1 MYKNMY
7 LSQILLHVCV
17 FIALF
22 FNSLTFAS
30 PPPADGDWIIDE
42 DFTIEDQTIIL
53 NGNLI
58 VQSTGNLTLRNITLK
73 MNCSF
78 PGEYGIL
85 GEGGGS
91 LSIYSSA
98 ITSNSNNNTYSFRIG
113 GTKFVLKDT
122 SISGVGAPIDNA
134 LGQQG
139 NGTYIPPMEG
149 ILIFASNEPIIEG
162 NTIIH
167 KDSKGLNLNDCEG
180 AVIKGNVIEF
190 TGQGGEIS
198 GISLTNSH
206 NSEVSKNILKKQ
218 IHAIDLN
225 ASWNNVIANNEVTVK
240 SHSTGIVVRI
250 GSGNNV
256 ITNNTIRKDPT
267 ADWA

>member
-1 MYKNMY
+1 MYINVY
-7 LSQILLHVCV
+7 LSQILLHVGV
-17 FIALF
+17 YIALF
-22 FNSLTFAS
+22 FCSLSFAV

-78 PGEYGIL
+78 PGEHGIL
-85 GEGGGS
+85 AEGGGS
-91 LSIYSSA
+91 LSIYSSS
-98 ITSNSNNNTYSFRIG
+98 ITSISSNNTYSFRIG
-113 GTKFVLKDT
+113 GTKFLLKDT
-122 SISGVGAPIDNA
+122 SISGV
-134 LGQQG
+134 
-139 NGTYIPPMEG
+139 MEG
-149 ILIFASNEPIIEG
+149 ILIYNSNEPIIEG

-167 KDSKGLNLNDCEG
+167 KDSSGLGLHNCEG
-180 AVIKGNVIEF
+180 AVIKGNLIEF
-190 TGQGGEIS
+190 TGQGGELG
-198 GISLTNSH
+198 GIGLLESH
-206 NSEVSKNILKKQ
+206 NSEVSENTLKKQ
-218 IHAIDLN
+218 IHAIDLTS
-225 ASWNNVIANNEVTVK
+225 SWNNIIANNEVTVK

-256 ITNNTIRKDPT
+256 ISNNTISKDPT